1 MNHATTHHEISL
13 EWEYTVTPGYPA
25 TRYEPAQLPDVEIS
39 RVHVNIRGKR
49 YPAPDWLVEE
59 LGGEMLEAEL
69 VEAANDARGE
79 AIADAA
85 DARRENAA

>member
-25 TRYEPAQLPDVEIS
+25 TRYEPAELPDVEIM
-39 RVHVNIRGKR
+39 RVFVNIRGKR
-49 YPAPDWLVEE
+49 YPAPNWLADE
-59 LGGEMLEAEL
+59 LLL
-69 VEAANDARGE
+69 SVDVQDLIEAANDARAE

>member
-25 TRYEPAQLPDVEIS
+25 TRYEPAELPDVEIS
-39 RVHVNIRGKR
+39 RVDVNIRGKR
-49 YPAPDWLVEE
+49 YPAPHWLVEE
-59 LGGEMLEAEL
+59 LLTDDLQSKLIE
-69 VEAANDARGE
+69 
-79 AIADAA
+79 AA